1 MTVKE
6 AKEILEKEGCF
17 MIAKLYG
24 TIDYVKFQPWEKAEV
39 KEAIAFLGKNGYR
52 VQMDV
57 YAAGERN
64 TRLIEEYNMRKN
76 DTRKDYEKINQI
88 VDELIEGEGEPI
100 KGEHLDPALHDSAK
114 DFNDSLLDEQAKRIK
129 ELEATIE
136 NREEEIDIL
145 NDTMARRI
153 KDIQDLKQT
162 VKSDNAIIDKYE
174 KKVKEMGKTIAHL
187 NEVIGKK
194 NAQLK
199 DYKIACEEHD
209 EQLKEYMESDKK
221 KDNMISG
228 LKMVN
233 EGLRHK
239 LADITIS
246 KVNEQALKSAESAL
260 VYKDK
265 VIDKLKKKLEA
276 TEKARKEYC
285 DYGIGANH
293 FIKKICSAYVNA
305 HERGVYSLEALFAGR
320 KYRYNGITPKDAF
333 KYAKE
338 EKACNK
344 KKIFTGV
351 DLGSDEVD
359 KEAKIITSKYAS
371 FDHEGFMRFVDD
383 LKDFIENGREE

>member
-17 MIAKLYG
+17 IITKLYG
-24 TIDYVKFQPWEKAEV
+24 TIDYVKFQPWEKANV
-39 KEAIAFLGKNGYR
+39 KEAISLLGEKGYR
-52 VQMDV
+52 VQMDR
-57 YAAGERN
+57 YKAGERN
-64 TRLIEEYNMRKN
+64 ARLIEEY
-76 DTRKDYEKINQI
+76 EKSKKERVITSKPI
-88 VDELIEGEGEPI
+88 DIEEEM
-100 KGEHLDPALHDSAK
+100 KRLCEKEK

-285 DYGIGANH
+285 YYGIGANH
-293 FIKKICSAYVNA
+293 LIKKICSAYVNA

-351 DLGSDEVD
+351 DLGSDEGD